1 MASHRSR
8 TIPGKGFRSG
18 ALFTLIAPVVAAIVG
33 LTACGSD
40 RLVDPPLP
48 TDAEQ
53 FSPPVVYS
61 TWWNMT
67 QACSGLT
74 GSLGAVSWYKT
85 SQVLHAVGT
94 GDVVIGYWTAGSNR
108 IVMLSSAMLDGGAVR
123 HEMLHSLIAQGGH
136 PRSQFLGK
144 CAGTVDCER
153 GCITDGGPYPPPP
166 ESPIHEPGDSIDLTV
181 EIAPTNPTSGFDDG
195 FFSIT
200 VTAHNRSTHWATVTP
215 ASPTT
220 DTASTF
226 SYDARSPAQQRSGG
240 EIAEDPSQRIFAPGE
255 TKKHVFDFRIGDDPF
270 LAQLQTG
277 NYTVRGG
284 FSDYWSS
291 TGSFVIGP

>member
-1 MASHRSR
+1 M
-8 TIPGKGFRSG
+8 PGKVFRSCTI
-18 ALFTLIAPVVAAIVG
+18 FTLIAPVVAAIVG

-40 RLVDPPLP
+40 RIVDPPLP
-48 TDAEQ
+48 PDAEQ
-53 FSPPVVYS
+53 FSPPAVYT

-74 GSLGAVSWYKT
+74 GSLGAVAWYTT
-85 SQVLHAVGT
+85 SQVLHDVGT
-94 GDVVIGYWTAGSNR
+94 GDVIIGYWTAGSNR

-123 HEMLHSLIAQGGH
+123 HEMLHSLIGQGGH

-181 EIAPTNPTSGFDDG
+181 EVVPTNPTD

-200 VTAHNRSTHWATVTP
+200 VTAHNRSAHWATVTP

-226 SYDARSPAQQRSGG
+226 SYDARSPAQERSGG
-240 EIAEDPSQRIFAPGE
+240 EVAEDPSQRIFAPGE
-255 TKKHVFDFRIGDDPF
+255 TKKHVFDFIVGDDPF
-270 LAQLQTG
+270 LQLQPG

>member
-1 MASHRSR
+1 MS
-8 TIPGKGFRSG
+8 GKVFRSC
-18 ALFTLIAPVVAAIVG
+18 AVFSLVAPVVAAIVG
-33 LTACGSD
+33 LAACGGD

-48 TDAEQ
+48 PDAEL
-53 FSPPVVYS
+53 FAPPGVYS

-74 GSLGAVSWYKT
+74 GSLGAVTWYKT
-85 SQVLHAVGT
+85 SQVLHDVGT
-94 GDVVIGYWTAGSNR
+94 GDVIIGYWTAGSNR
-108 IVMLSSAMLDGGAVR
+108 IVMLTSAMLDGGAVR
-123 HEMLHSLIAQGGH
+123 HEMLHSLIGQGGH

-166 ESPIHEPGDSIDLTV
+166 ESPIHVPGDSIDLTV
-181 EIAPTNPTSGFDDG
+181 EVQPTNPISG

-200 VTAHNRSTHWATVTP
+200 VTAHNRSAHWATVSP

-226 SYDARSPAQQRSGG
+226 SYDARSPAQERFGG

-255 TKKHVFDFRIGDDPF
+255 TKKHVFDFMVGDDPF
-270 LAQLQTG
+270 LEQLQPG
-277 NYTVRGG
+277 NYTIRGG
-284 FSDYWSS
+284 FSDYWSG

>member
-1 MASHRSR
+1 MASPKIR
-8 TIPGKGFRSG
+8 TMPGKVFRSC
-18 ALFTLIAPVVAAIVG
+18 AVFTLIAPVVAAIVG

>member
-1 MASHRSR
+1 MCERV
-8 TIPGKGFRSG
+8 FRSC
-18 ALFTLIAPVVAAIVG
+18 AVFTLIAPAVAAIVG
-33 LTACGSD
+33 LAACGSD

-48 TDAEQ
+48 IDAEQ
-53 FSPPVVYS
+53 FSPPAVYS

-74 GSLGAVSWYKT
+74 GSLAAVTWYKT
-85 SQVLHAVGT
+85 SQVLHDVGT
-94 GDVVIGYWTAGSNR
+94 GDVIIGYWTAGSNR
-108 IVMLSSAMLDGGAVR
+108 IVMVASAMLDGGAVR
-123 HEMLHSLIAQGGH
+123 HEMLHSLIGQGGH

-144 CAGTVDCER
+144 CAGTVDCAR
-153 GCITDGGPYPPPP
+153 SCITDGGAYPPPP

-181 EIAPTNPTSGFDDG
+181 EIAPTNPTSGFDGG

-200 VTAHNRSTHWATVTP
+200 VTAHNRSAHWATVTP
-215 ASPTT
+215 VFPTT

-226 SYDARSPAQQRSGG
+226 SYDARSPAQERTGG
-240 EIAEDPSQRIFAPGE
+240 EIADDPSQRIFAPGE

-270 LAQLQTG
+270 LQQLQAG
-277 NYTVRGG
+277 NYAVRGG

>member
-1 MASHRSR
+1 M
-8 TIPGKGFRSG
+8 PGKVFRSC
-18 ALFTLIAPVVAAIVG
+18 AVFTLIAPVVAAILG
-33 LTACGSD
+33 LAACGSD
-40 RLVDPPLP
+40 RIVDPPLP
-48 TDAEQ
+48 PDAEQ
-53 FSPPVVYS
+53 FSPPAVYT

-74 GSLGAVSWYKT
+74 GSLGAVTWYTT
-85 SQVLHAVGT
+85 SQVLHDVGT
-94 GDVVIGYWTAGSNR
+94 GDVIIGYWTAGSNR

-123 HEMLHSLIAQGGH
+123 HEMLHSLIGQGGH

-166 ESPIHEPGDSIDLTV
+166 ESPIHEAGDSIDLTV
-181 EIAPTNPTSGFDDG
+181 EIAPTNPTSGFDGG

-220 DTASTF
+220 DTASTV
-226 SYDARSPAQQRSGG
+226 SYDAVSPAQERTGG
-240 EIAEDPSQRIFAPGE
+240 AIASDPSERIFAPGE

-270 LAQLQTG
+270 LEQLQPG
-277 NYTVRGG
+277 NYTIRGG

>member
-1 MASHRSR
+1 
-8 TIPGKGFRSG
+8 
-18 ALFTLIAPVVAAIVG
+18 
-33 LTACGSD
+33 
-40 RLVDPPLP
+40 
-48 TDAEQ
+48 
-53 FSPPVVYS
+53 
-61 TWWNMT
+61 MT

-74 GSLGAVSWYKT
+74 GSLGAVTWYKT
-85 SQVLHAVGT
+85 SEVLHDVGT
-94 GDVVIGYWTAGSNR
+94 GDLIIGYWTAGSNR
-108 IVMLSSAMLDGGAVR
+108 IVMLASAMLDGGAVR

-144 CAGTVDCER
+144 CAGTVDCQR

-181 EIAPTNPTSGFDDG
+181 EIAPTNPTSGYDEG

-200 VTAHNRSTHWATVTP
+200 VTAHNRSAHWATVTP

-226 SYDARSPAQQRSGG
+226 SYDALSPAQERSGG

-270 LAQLQTG
+270 LDQLQAG